1 MANRNTTP
9 LPQPGPVEEL
19 PKTAEEV
26 DLDRVVW
33 DPVYRQAVLPLLE
46 RRTMLCG
53 RR

>member
-1 MANRNTTP
+1 MATRNAP
-9 LPQPGPVEEL
+9 SSPRPVAVDEL

-46 RRTMLCG
+46 RRSMIGG

>member
-1 MANRNTTP
+1 MATRNAP
-9 LPQPGPVEEL
+9 SSPQPAPVDEL

-46 RRTMLCG
+46 RRTMLGG

>member
-1 MANRNTTP
+1 MATRNP
-9 LPQPGPVEEL
+9 SPSPQPAAIDEL

-33 DPVYRQAVLPLLE
+33 DPAYRQAVLPLLE
-46 RRTMLCG
+46 RRTMIGG